1 MEFLLL
7 IEDRR
12 GEAPRGSV
20 SPDEMGKFG
29 RELAE
34 SGVMRGAAGP
44 LRPESEAARARTVS
58 GQRVASDGAGAAPMV
73 LVGFFAVDVADRA
86 AAIELAKRCP
96 YARVGVVEV
105 RAARY
110 TRVSEADGRPQ
121 FLLLYLHD
129 SSGRPSEARI
139 REGMVEMRAFADE
152 VTREG
157 KYLAGAVLP
166 PGVPPARI
174 EIRGAQ
180 ALVTDGP
187 FAEAKEVFGGFALIQ
202 AASRA
207 EAIEIAKR
215 CPSSSWGVTEVREVG
230 LIPK

>member
-1 MEFLLL
+1 
-7 IEDRR
+7 
-12 GEAPRGSV
+12 
-20 SPDEMGKFG
+20 MGKFG
-29 RELAE
+29 RELGE

-44 LRPESEAARARTVS
+44 LRPESEAARARTAN
-58 GQRVASDGAGAAPMV
+58 GQRVASDGPAVEPPEMV
-73 LVGFFAVDVADRA
+73 LCGYFAVDVPDRA

-105 RAARY
+105 RATRY

-121 FLLLYLHD
+121 FLLLYLHEP
-129 SSGRPSEARI
+129 SGRPSEERI
-139 REGMVEMRAFADE
+139 REGMVEMRAFADA

-166 PGVPPARI
+166 PAVPAARV
-174 EIRGAQ
+174 EIRGAREI
-180 ALVTDGP
+180 VTDGP
-187 FAEAKEVFGGFALIQ
+187 FAESKEVFGGFALIQ